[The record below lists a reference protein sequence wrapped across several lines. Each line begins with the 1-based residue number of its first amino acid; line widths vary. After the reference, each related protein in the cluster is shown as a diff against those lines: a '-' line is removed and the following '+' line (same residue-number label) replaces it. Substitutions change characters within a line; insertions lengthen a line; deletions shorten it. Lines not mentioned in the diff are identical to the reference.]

1 MGGYMGNSAVDVDIH
16 GRLYGKVMDYL
27 REHYVI
33 SERTAEIIAQEVG
46 ASRRRAVLLLRWMLE
61 NREIVHLGCRVYML
75 SEYVDRFSREEK
87 AKLVAE
93 EICRVGLRKCPS
105 VPGILSSSELKT
117 AISICSKY
125 QIYR

>member
-1 MGGYMGNSAVDVDIH
+1 MGGYMGSSAVGVDIH
-16 GRLYGKVMDYL
+16 ERLYKMVMDYL

-75 SEYVDRFSREEK
+75 SEYVDRFTREEK

-105 VPGILSSSELKT
+105 APGILSSSELKT

-125 QIYR
+125 QVYR